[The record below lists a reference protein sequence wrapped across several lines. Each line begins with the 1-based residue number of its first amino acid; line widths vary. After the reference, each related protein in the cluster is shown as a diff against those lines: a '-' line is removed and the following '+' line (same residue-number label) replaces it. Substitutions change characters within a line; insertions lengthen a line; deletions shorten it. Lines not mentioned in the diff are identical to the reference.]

1 MLKGIDPLLGPE
13 FLAALRAMGHGDEIA
28 IVDANYPAA
37 ANARHLIR
45 CDGHDL
51 RRVLEAVLSVLPLD
65 DFDGAPAHTMRPVDQ
80 ATYPALTLIA
90 AQLEA
95 AGAPPAQ
102 PLERQA
108 FYDRSRACQ
117 VIVATGERR
126 LYGNLILRKGVVRAY
141 PSSKGP
147 HSS

>member
-1 MLKGIDPLLGPE
+1 MLKGIDPLLGPD

-51 RRVLEAVLSVLPLD
+51 DRVLQAVLSVLPLD

-80 ATYPALTLIA
+80 ETYPVLNVIA
-90 AQLEA
+90 ALLEIE
-95 AGAPPAQ
+95 GAPPAQ
-102 PLERQA
+102 PLDRQT
-108 FYDRSRACQ
+108 FYERSRACQ
-117 VIVATGERR
+117 VIIATGERG
-126 LYGNLILRKGVVRAY
+126 LYGNVILRKGVVRAEL
-141 PSSKGP
+141 SSKGNQTP
-147 HSS
+147 

>member
-1 MLKGIDPLLGPE
+1 MLKGLDPLLGPD

-37 ANARHLIR
+37 ANARQLIR

-51 RRVLEAVLSVLPLD
+51 DRVLRAVLSVLPLD
-65 DFDGAPAHTMRPVDQ
+65 DFDGAPAYTMRPVDQ
-80 ATYPALTLIA
+80 ATYPVLGVIA

-95 AGAPPAQ
+95 EGAPPAQ

-108 FYDRSRACQ
+108 FYERSRACQ
-117 VIVATGERR
+117 VIVATGERG
-126 LYGNLILRKGVVRAY
+126 LYGNVILRKGVVRAEL
-141 PSSKGP
+141 SSKGT
-147 HSS
+147 S